1 MHSSTR
7 VSQVDAAPQSR
18 QHWSRTGLRLL
29 LPASCN
35 NGIAP
40 WQRMRE
46 HRLMA
51 KRPPAPRNLP
61 CVCSHLEKERRSHC
75 ASPSPAKFQVLEF
88 QFLDVRRPRD
98 DTCPPKDHRPE
109 FPTRATVRS
118 PRAIVRGAAAT
129 PTTPTRSAV
138 AATSR
143 PQPRHERRAVALAHQ
158 ETKRVGVE
166 RCEGRDDING
176 MRGCA
181 HDVSPARTHT
191 RTHAHTHT
199 HAHTRGHELGA
210 AGLERRSRI
219 ELERVAEVAARR
231 TPQRR
236 RG

>member
-98 DTCPPKDHRPE
+98 DTCPPKDHRPKSSQRVQ
-109 FPTRATVRS
+109 PCVHRAPSCGAPPPLPPLPRAAPSPPPVAPSRATSAAPSPLRIKRPSVWASSDARDETTS
-118 PRAIVRGAAAT
+118 TACAAAHTTCHPRA
-129 PTTPTRSAV
+129 
-138 AATSR
+138 
-143 PQPRHERRAVALAHQ
+143 
-158 ETKRVGVE
+158 
-166 RCEGRDDING
+166 
-176 MRGCA
+176 
-181 HDVSPARTHT
+181 

-199 HAHTRGHELGA
+199 RTHTHTPAAMSSGRRGSN
-210 AGLERRSRI
+210 AGL
-219 ELERVAEVAARR
+219 A
-231 TPQRR
+231 
-236 RG
+236 